1 MFFVPRIEAGL
12 ALSKLVSK
20 LETGSR
26 ILDKNDPPLAGF
38 VRNPALLGRV
48 SKTSVDTS
56 IDKLKRKGILSCL
69 IGAGFNGEINA

>member
-1 MFFVPRIEAGL
+1 MKKPAGL

-26 ILDKNDPPLAGF
+26 ILDKNEF
-38 VRNPALLGRV
+38 RV

-56 IDKLKRKGILSCL
+56 IDNLKLETTKVRVKV
-69 IGAGFNGEINA
+69 

>member
-1 MFFVPRIEAGL
+1 
-12 ALSKLVSK
+12 LSKLVSK
-20 LETGSR
+20 LETGNR

-56 IDKLKRKGILSCL
+56 IDNLKLPWIGRGDFAKKKMLNSREVSNNILKKG
-69 IGAGFNGEINA
+69 